1 LSHRETGGAFGMKV
15 TLFVA
20 RRLGPVGVRI
30 FLAPAVVWFWA
41 TRGAARRAS
50 AAYLARVLPRVRP
63 WHTLAHFW
71 TFVCALVDRVFFLRG
86 ELRGYTLERRGSEL
100 LERQVASGRGALL
113 LGAHLGSFE
122 VMRAVSRSRNFDIHV
137 VVHFAN
143 AARVTAMLAR
153 VAPEF
158 LERIIEIDPADPTFV
173 LRVQERIEAGSLVA
187 VLGDRVGL
195 GERSVIVDFLG
206 GPARFPTGP
215 FVLAA
220 VLGCPV
226 YLVFGVLAR
235 SRCYSLSCEVFRERI
250 ELPRRRRSEAVRECV
265 EAWARVLE
273 ARCRSHPYNW
283 FNFYDFW
290 YEPGEH
296 PT

>member
-1 LSHRETGGAFGMKV
+1 LAHRETGGTFGMRA
-15 TLFVA
+15 TLLVA
-20 RRLGPVGVRI
+20 RALGPVGVRI
-30 FLAPAVVWFWA
+30 FLAPAVVWFWV

-50 AAYLARVLPRVRP
+50 RAYLARVLPCVRP

-86 ELRGYTLERRGSEL
+86 ELRGYTVQRRGSEL

-122 VMRAVSRSRNFDIHV
+122 AMRAVSRFRGLDIHV
-137 VVHFAN
+137 LVHFAN
-143 AARVTAMLAR
+143 AARLTAVLAR

-158 LERIIEIDPADPTFV
+158 LERVIEIDPGDPTFV

-195 GERSVIVDFLG
+195 GERSVAVDFLG
-206 GPARFPTGP
+206 SPAHFPTGP
-215 FVLAA
+215 FALAA

-226 YLVFGVLAR
+226 YLVFGLLDGGR
-235 SRCYSLSCEVFRERI
+235 RYSLSCELFRERV
-250 ELPRRRRSEAVRECV
+250 ELPRRRRQEAVRECV
-265 EAWARVLE
+265 EAWARALE
-273 ARCRSHPYNW
+273 TRCRSHPDNW

-290 YEPGEH
+290 YESGEH